1 MGKQV
6 YLPIQS
12 QLNPAVPRQPQ
23 AHKNTHL
30 ASFSDHLQNAIN
42 NPAKLSISRHASE
55 RLQQRDIHITS
66 DRWDQVESKVA
77 EAKGMG
83 IAESLV
89 LLPEAALIVSVRNN
103 TVITAMERKEA
114 NSQIFTNIDGT
125 ILMD

>member
-12 QLNPAVPRQPQ
+12 PLNPALSRKLQ
-23 AHKNTHL
+23 AQKNTNL
-30 ASFSDHLQNAIN
+30 ASFSDHLQNAIKKTG
-42 NPAKLSISRHASE
+42 KLDISRHASE
-55 RLQQRDIHITS
+55 RLQQRGIQITAE
-66 DRWDQVESKVA
+66 RWNQVESKIA

-83 IAESLV
+83 VAESLV